1 MSADWFTI
9 DADKESGKLM
19 TATLD
24 KIEKLLEAIV
34 NGGDDMIPVERV
46 SHVLRVLRTQREMH
60 EEGLF
65 EN

>member
-9 DADKESGKLM
+9 GADRESAKPM
-19 TATLD
+19 TGTID
-24 KIEKLLEAIV
+24 KIEKLLETIV

-60 EEGLF
+60 EKGLF
-65 EN
+65 ED

>member
-9 DADKESGKLM
+9 YADKESGKPM

-24 KIEKLLEAIV
+24 KIEKLLETIV

-46 SHVLRVLRTQREMH
+46 SHVLRVLRAQREMH

-65 EN
+65 ED

>member
-1 MSADWFTI
+1 
-9 DADKESGKLM
+9 M

-24 KIEKLLEAIV
+24 KIEKLLETIV
-34 NGGDDMIPVERV
+34 NGNDDMIPVERV

-65 EN
+65 ED